1 MANDLNFKPTF
12 IKQPFPIEKDR
23 GKQMTVERDKGE
35 ILYDKVSG
43 EQYQVTKTSNVN
55 GIDHLKLVSETTQKA
70 VYLSK
75 FAVDERFSSQKEDVQ
90 SFGQRM
96 IVRLSKMF

>member
-1 MANDLNFKPTF
+1 MANDLNFEPTF
-12 IKQPFPIEKDR
+12 IKQPFPIEKDT

-43 EQYQVTKTSNVN
+43 EQYRVKKTSNVN
-55 GIDHLKLVSETTQKA
+55 GIDHLQLVSETTQKT

>member
-1 MANDLNFKPTF
+1 MANDLNFEPTF
-12 IKQPFPIEKDR
+12 IKQPFPIEKDT
-23 GKQMTVERDKGE
+23 GNQMTVERDKGE

-43 EQYQVTKTSNVN
+43 EQYRVTKTSNVN
-55 GIDHLKLVSETTQKA
+55 GIDHLQLVSETTQKA

>member
-12 IKQPFPIEKDR
+12 IKQPFPIEKDT

-43 EQYQVTKTSNVN
+43 EQYRVKKTSNVN
-55 GIDHLKLVSETTQKA
+55 GIDHLQLVSETTQNA

>member
-1 MANDLNFKPTF
+1 MANNSNFEPVF
-12 IKQPFPIEKDR
+12 IKQPFPLEKEAKTRMADVC
-23 GKQMTVERDKGE
+23 QKGE
-35 ILYDKVSG
+35 TLFDKISG
-43 EQYQVTKTSNVN
+43 EQYLVTKKNDVN
-55 GIDHLKLVSETTQKA
+55 GIEHFQLVSESSGSV

-75 FAVDERFSSQKEDVQ
+75 FAVDERFTSQKGDVQ